1 MTRTKWSHDI
11 EESLIEQFNELAKEL
26 PGKKYEVIEAMIMAF
41 RSLPGGLQE
50 NLLSKRADV
59 RAAALDVLAGLGVG
73 PAPARVNRRTRRSK
87 AG

>member
-1 MTRTKWSHDI
+1 MTRVKFSHDI
-11 EESLIEQFNELAKEL
+11 EESLLKEFNDLAQQL

-41 RSLPGGLQE
+41 KSLPGGLQE

-59 RAAALDVLAGLGVG
+59 RAAALSALAGLGVG
-73 PAPARVNRRTRRSK
+73 PRRARANPKTRASK